1 MTDPDDLPTP
11 ASTAG
16 ARSWTVGYR
25 VRFDE
30 AGPDGLVRPGILLA
44 YAQDCAWIH
53 STRLGFDR
61 AWYAARGLAWLV
73 RAVRLDLLAPIPSG
87 SELRVRTEVVGFRA
101 ASARRRTAISLGEVP
116 VALVDTDWAMTDLD
130 GRPARVPAEILDRF
144 AAAGDP
150 PDAPFAPIRLR
161 SAVPGT
167 RARHGVQADPAASG
181 DSGAP
186 DETVGTTLVRWSDA
200 DPMGHLNNGR
210 TLDLVEEAV
219 AATPDGRA
227 LLERL
232 PRRYVIEYRAS
243 LPVGQRVVFA
253 VRAAS
258 PGPGV
263 DVELRADRPDRPAV
277 LAVVDLPAGP
287 TEGIGSA

>member
-11 ASTAG
+11 DSTAG

-30 AGPDGLVRPGILLA
+30 AGPDGFVRPGILLA

-87 SELRVRTEVVGFRA
+87 SELRVRTEVLGFRA

-116 VALVDTDWAMTDLD
+116 VAVVDTDWAMTALD
-130 GRPARVPAEILDRF
+130 GRPARVPAEILERF

-161 SAVPGT
+161 SVAPGT
-167 RARHGVQADPAASG
+167 HARPDVQAVQAAPD
-181 DSGAP
+181 DSEAP

-210 TLDLVEEAV
+210 ALDLVEEAV
-219 AATPDGRA
+219 ATTPDGRA

-232 PRRYVIEYRAS
+232 PRRYVVEYRAS
-243 LPVGQRVVFA
+243 LPVGQRIVYT

-263 DVELRADRPDRPAV
+263 DVELRADRPDRPAI
-277 LAVVDLPAGP
+277 LAVVDLTAGL
-287 TEGIGSA
+287 SAGT